1 MEKQFVSFDIALKL
15 KELGFDEPCFAYFTK
30 MKDWMITDYKG
41 KPAAWQKYNVG
52 NNMYLRT
59 VTDSFGDN
67 LHRDGKF
74 VRNSKFTKAITNVA
88 APLYQQVIDWFRTK
102 HNLFIELVIDRTAE
116 PKFTYIITRYLGD
129 FNWEESIMSEF
140 LYRTY
145 EESREDAILKAI
157 GLCQK

>member
-15 KELGFDEPCFAYFTK
+15 KELGFDEKFSLFDSAVYYVNGNLTLCN
-30 MKDWMITDYKG
+30 DGYKTLFLE
-41 KPAAWQKYNVG
+41 KE
-52 NNMYLRT
+52 
-59 VTDSFGDN
+59 F
-67 LHRDGKF
+67 
-74 VRNSKFTKAITNVA
+74 IIC
-88 APLYQQVIDWFRTK
+88 PLYQQVIDWFRIK

-157 GLCQK
+157 ELC